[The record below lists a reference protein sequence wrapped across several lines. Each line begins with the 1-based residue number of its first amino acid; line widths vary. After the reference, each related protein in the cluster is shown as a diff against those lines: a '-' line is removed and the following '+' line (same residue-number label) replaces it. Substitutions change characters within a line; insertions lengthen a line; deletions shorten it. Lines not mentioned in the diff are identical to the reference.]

1 MRKPKDMFIL
11 TMIMDIILLSILCSQ
26 RLNLVDKYNIYII
39 FLVHM
44 LLYYAIIK
52 KNDYIIDHLHIL
64 LMIYLYIVSLFITN
78 PYFLFLIIS
87 TILTM
92 MTYWFVD
99 KKCPFSS
106 FDNTPIMKYITKEY
120 SYTLNRIPLVVIA
133 ILLFKIY
140 YYYKK

>member
-11 TMIMDIILLSILCSQ
+11 TIIMDIILLSILCSQ
-26 RLNLVDKYNIYII
+26 RLNMIDKYNIYII

-44 LLYYAIIK
+44 LLYYAIIN
-52 KNDYIIDHLHIL
+52 KNDYIIDYLHLL

-78 PYFLFLIIS
+78 PYFLFLFIS

-99 KKCPFSS
+99 RNCPFSS
-106 FDNTPIMKYITKEY
+106 FDNIPIMKYIIKEY
-120 SYTLNRIPLVVIA
+120 SYILNRIPLVVIT